1 MKKRIL
7 TISREF
13 GSGGHSIGQAVANK
27 LGIAFYDQNLIERIV
42 AETGFA
48 PEFVKESEEAATTK
62 SSLLFNF
69 ALNRALQGR
78 NEPSASDAVFFAQK
92 KVIEDIAENES
103 CVIVGRCSDYILRNR
118 TDCLH
123 AFIHAN
129 YAYRAARILE
139 RYGEREKP
147 IDKRIADKDTRR
159 RIYYEHYTERV
170 WGLAQNYHVTLDTA
184 ALGEA
189 LCVDTLINLFC
200 NMEDSE

>member
-13 GSGGHSIGQAVANK
+13 GSGGHSIGQAVADR
-27 LGIAFYDQNLIERIV
+27 LGIAFYDQNLIERI
-42 AETGFA
+42 AKDTEFA
-48 PEFVKESEEAATTK
+48 PEFIKESDEAATTK

-69 ALNRALQGR
+69 ALNRSLHSR
-78 NEPSASDAVFFAQK
+78 NEPSASDTIFFAQR

-103 CVIVGRCSDYILRNR
+103 CVIVGRCSDYILRDR
-118 TDCLH
+118 ADCLH
-123 AFIHAN
+123 AFIHAD

-139 RYGEREKP
+139 HYGEREKP

-170 WGLAQNYHVTLDTA
+170 WGLAHNYHVTLDTG
-184 ALGEA
+184 ALGEKV
-189 LCVDTLINLFC
+189 CIETLLFLFQH
-200 NMEDSE
+200 